1 MRGDL
6 RLRTPGKGL
15 IWRKRPEVDASGFV
29 TRICNVRRE
38 EDSHHHNERVE
49 FSDVAIAEKHGAIA
63 DAMGRVYVLYFD
75 HNEYVTIRGP
85 GKRVTVM
92 EFSKRNPNWLFVGL
106 RDGHV
111 LCFSTRS
118 RKLFGTLHA
127 HRSSVHSITFHP
139 KTSMFVTTSYEGATI
154 WSSEPELQS
163 QSCLDGEDASIV
175 DSGFLRTRSK
185 TYVLI
190 LAFSDG
196 SVIGWNT
203 ETLKVT
209 FRLVPPESEIVSKA
223 NKISF
228 ARDRLVVAFESGV
241 LHMWNVSNQE
251 LVHVI
256 SAGSEVKNVCFF
268 PKGNAFLCLH
278 QDGSVTVTSCK
289 SSYRILHTVSVS
301 KRVLTNCSLDPSGH
315 YLMCTANSSGEAFLY
330 VFVSFSLSR
339 FFKTKCYNRYDMRV
353 ALKSAREY
361 RHLRLKRLSMP
372 KDTVDSFLVAR
383 VPGSSKPI
391 RDDEEKKKKKRVVN
405 KDDEVV
411 IGEIVSD
418 LKASSPKAFNCT
430 RRTWVCFDCITEFIH
445 QSNTHTHRHIS
456 ILHR

>member
-6 RLRTPGKGL
+6 RLRTPGGGL

-29 TRICNVRRE
+29 TRICNVRKE
-38 EDSHHHNERVE
+38 EDSHHRNKRVE
-49 FSDVAIAEKHGAIA
+49 FCDVAIGEKHGAIA

-92 EFSKRNPNWLFVGL
+92 EFSRHNPNWLFVGL

-127 HRSSVHSITFHP
+127 HRSSVQSISFHP

-154 WSSEPELQS
+154 WTSEPELES

-175 DSGFLRTRSK
+175 DSGFLRTRRSK

-203 ETLKVT
+203 ESLKVS

-228 ARDRLVVAFESGV
+228 ARDRLVVAFKSGV
-241 LHMWNVSNQE
+241 LHMWNVSTQE

-256 SAGSEVKNVCFF
+256 SAGSEVKNVCLF

-301 KRVLTNCSLDPSGH
+301 KRVLTNCSLDLSGH
-315 YLMCTANSSGEAFLY
+315 YLICTANSAGEAFLY
-330 VFVSFSLSR
+330 VLSCLL
-339 FFKTKCYNRYDMRV
+339 KKNSKNTK
-353 ALKSAREY
+353 
-361 RHLRLKRLSMP
+361 
-372 KDTVDSFLVAR
+372 
-383 VPGSSKPI
+383 
-391 RDDEEKKKKKRVVN
+391 
-405 KDDEVV
+405 
-411 IGEIVSD
+411 
-418 LKASSPKAFNCT
+418 
-430 RRTWVCFDCITEFIH
+430 
-445 QSNTHTHRHIS
+445 
-456 ILHR
+456 

>member
-1 MRGDL
+1 
-6 RLRTPGKGL
+6 
-15 IWRKRPEVDASGFV
+15 
-29 TRICNVRRE
+29 
-38 EDSHHHNERVE
+38 
-49 FSDVAIAEKHGAIA
+49 
-63 DAMGRVYVLYFD
+63 
-75 HNEYVTIRGP
+75 
-85 GKRVTVM
+85 M

-241 LHMWNVSNQE
+241 CIRNVSNQE

-256 SAGSEVKNVCFF
+256 SAGSEVKMCASF
-268 PKGNAFLCLH
+268 PKEMRF
-278 QDGSVTVTSCK
+278 
-289 SSYRILHTVSVS
+289 
-301 KRVLTNCSLDPSGH
+301 
-315 YLMCTANSSGEAFLY
+315 Y
-330 VFVSFSLSR
+330 VFIKMVPSL
-339 FFKTKCYNRYDMRV
+339 
-353 ALKSAREY
+353 
-361 RHLRLKRLSMP
+361 
-372 KDTVDSFLVAR
+372 
-383 VPGSSKPI
+383 
-391 RDDEEKKKKKRVVN
+391 
-405 KDDEVV
+405 
-411 IGEIVSD
+411 
-418 LKASSPKAFNCT
+418 
-430 RRTWVCFDCITEFIH
+430 
-445 QSNTHTHRHIS
+445 
-456 ILHR
+456 